1 MKSIIFLTTPT
12 SATDSIW
19 RILHVLYGKKYTMI
33 KYTDQYYLEGKL
45 GELKDAIPPQE
56 DTIIHFN
63 TPQHFNKSLDLSR
76 YNFIINA
83 RDPRDL
89 LCNQYHWMLQ
99 HPVPKI
105 TEEELRRRREKV
117 SSKGIDAYALQNI
130 VAAYY
135 DSIRNVV
142 AQLDPQSMSF
152 CTYAAICLDF
162 EGFIERVS
170 RFLTEP
176 ISEEQRAALDKESPE
191 QIQNHQAW
199 IGKRYVG
206 ADTRPGRHKREL
218 KPETIEAL
226 NVLHAANLRM
236 LREHDLPSVQYTYD
250 V

>member
-19 RILHVLYGKKYTMI
+19 RILQALYGRKYKMI
-33 KYTDQYYLEGKL
+33 KLTDQYYLEGRL
-45 GELKDAIPPQE
+45 SELKDAVPPEE

-63 TPQHFNKSLDLSR
+63 TPQHFNKALDLSR

-105 TEEELRRRREKV
+105 TEEELQRRREKV
-117 SSKGIDAYALQNI
+117 SSKGIDAYALQNS

-142 AQLDPQSMSF
+142 AKLDPQSMSF

-162 EGFIERVS
+162 EGFLGRVS

-176 ISEEQRAALDKESPE
+176 ITEQQRAVLDQESPE
-191 QIQNHQAW
+191 QIRNNKAW
-199 IGKRYVG
+199 CGNRFTG
-206 ADTRPGRHKREL
+206 ADTRPGRYKTEL

-226 NVLHAANLRM
+226 NALHVENLQM
-236 LREHDLPSVQYTYD
+236 LREHDLPSVRSTYD
-250 V
+250 E